1 MPRFRLLALDIDGT
15 LVNSRLELSEPTVEA
30 VHRAQKAGIRVVLA
44 TGRRYSRV
52 LPLVEPLGV
61 KVPLVTSTGALI
73 KDPRDHRTLYRA
85 QFPPQVLRQVVQ
97 EVWNQGFDPV
107 LCCDTFLQGF
117 DYYCPRDRGV
127 NEQLAE
133 FFSKNPGCHRLLPGL
148 LQEPPLEAF
157 CGFTMGTREQM
168 LDLKKWL
175 EHRLPG
181 QLELHVLRSPRYEG
195 FICEIM
201 PQGVSKWS
209 GILRLAAQWGIGP
222 QHICAVGDDVNDV
235 PMLRQAGL
243 GVAMGNA
250 PPEVKQAA
258 TRVAPCHDSHG
269 VAEVV
274 RWLLEDDLPTK

>member
-1 MPRFRLLALDIDGT
+1 MPRYRLLALDIDGT
-15 LVNSRLELSEPTVEA
+15 LVNSRMELAGPTVQA
-30 VHRAQKAGIRVVLA
+30 VAQAQQAGIRVVLA

-52 LPLVEPLGV
+52 LPLVEPLGLN
-61 KVPLVTSTGALI
+61 VPLVTSTGALI
-73 KDPRDHRTLYRA
+73 KDPKDHRTLFQA
-85 QFPPQVLRQVVQ
+85 HFPADVLRAVVQ
-97 EVWNQGFDPV
+97 RVWAQGFDPV

-117 DYYCPRDRGV
+117 DYYCHRVQGV

-133 FFSKNPGCHRLLPGL
+133 FFAKNPGCHRLRPSL
-148 LQEPPLEAF
+148 LESPPLDAF

-168 LDLKKWL
+168 LRLKQL
-175 EHRLPG
+175 LHHEMPG
-181 QLELHVLRSPRYEG
+181 QLELHVLRSPRYQG

-201 PQGVSKWS
+201 PRGVSKWS
-209 GILRLAAQWGIGP
+209 GVLRLATQWGIPP
-222 QHICAVGDDVNDV
+222 QAICAVGDDVNDV

-258 TRVAPCHDSHG
+258 ARVAPCHDNHG

-274 RWLLEDDLPTK
+274 RWLLEEQ